1 MRERERARSTRVL
14 ARYSKMYRATN
25 REENPGQRSRSTS
38 MDAAIFFFF
47 AFNPESP
54 ISSYFARDFRFDA
67 DVALVV
73 MKN

>member
-1 MRERERARSTRVL
+1 
-14 ARYSKMYRATN
+14 MYKATI

-47 AFNPESP
+47 AFNPES
-54 ISSYFARDFRFDA
+54 SYFARDFRFDA